1 MKNQN
6 IFVALGWYI
15 IKKSSDFLDKISSWQ
30 TWFHECLGF
39 FFQMNTFQKE
49 NAHKENVQS
58 RNIMLIL
65 AKLVLFCSSLSQL
78 VELFS

>member
-1 MKNQN
+1 MADM
-6 IFVALGWYI
+6 IPWVV
-15 IKKSSDFLDKISSWQ
+15 
-30 TWFHECLGF
+30 F

-65 AKLVLFCSSLSQL
+65 AKLALFCSSLSQL